1 MKRILVIVALAFG
14 LVGCLPPA
22 HAADTSVLCT
32 LGADSSTVK
41 SLNLNKDQMDT
52 LLKSCNTGVDSAAKV
67 AVAVATAKD
76 KTAGVKAEPAKAST
90 VATAKAVTPA
100 PTPADDGGFGKR
112 FTDGIN
118 AVVNSIAGA
127 ITSTA
132 RQLNVTVNEFIKS
145 PAGILV
151 ILFIFAKYFG
161 YTVFKFVT
169 TLFFWY
175 FITRLYIWG
184 IRRSMNYTATFEDR
198 KFLWGMFTY
207 KKKVD
212 STYTTF
218 DAMGESAGMIFIV
231 STICY
236 AIFTII
242 VMCNII

>member
-1 MKRILVIVALAFG
+1 MKRLFIIVALAFG

-22 HAADTSVLCT
+22 KAADTSVLCS
-32 LGADSSTVK
+32 LGADSSAVK

-52 LLKSCNTGVDSAAKV
+52 LLKSCNSGVDSAAKL
-67 AVAVATAKD
+67 AVSAATTKNE
-76 KTAGVKAEPAKAST
+76 KVTVESEPAKTAS
-90 VATAKAVTPA
+90 VAKEQAEKAA
-100 PTPADDGGFGKR
+100 PADDGFGKR

-175 FITRLYIWG
+175 FITRLYIWCT
-184 IRRSMNYTATFEDR
+184 RRCMDYTATFEDR